1 MYNRA
6 YFNLDVRGG
15 EGAVGTGV
23 EALLP
28 FIVLGALCLLSC
40 LPSQT
45 EIVYP
50 RKLRSSSQDESMAFM
65 EQNTRTTYFL
75 LQPYLLLNQRMVAQ
89 QLKSERLRPSLS
101 YCLLLLG
108 LRLRVGLEW

>member
-1 MYNRA
+1 
-6 YFNLDVRGG
+6 
-15 EGAVGTGV
+15 
-23 EALLP
+23 
-28 FIVLGALCLLSC
+28 
-40 LPSQT
+40 
-45 EIVYP
+45 
-50 RKLRSSSQDESMAFM
+50 MAFM